1 MAADNDNNLVLT
13 VSSDMTA
20 AERGIKKFVGDI
32 ATGSAQI
39 EKQFQ
44 KMGRGI
50 DNSMVSAMQT
60 RIDKMVGIGT
70 AGAKEWTGALA
81 DQGKELER
89 LRARYSPLFATITN
103 YKTAVNDIK
112 RAHALGAISAT
123 EMTSAITKER
133 QAALASTAAIK
144 GRNAALADTPAQGR
158 HSQGASAF
166 NTSNLAAQFQD
177 IGVTAAMGMSPLQI
191 ALQQGTQIS
200 AVLGP
205 MGAAGAVKSLG
216 AAFLSVISPVS
227 LVTIGLVA
235 GAAAAIQ
242 YFGSMESG
250 SEKSEKALKKEA
262 ELIDAVVQKWG
273 DALPALKA
281 YNDERGKLASGK
293 DIKETAGIAA
303 EEQWSSLRKQ
313 LSEVNIE
320 FTDMTSRLAQLGKD
334 ENQVGNLQRS
344 FNDLASGIEDG
355 TASAELAK
363 KVQDELLALVKD
375 GANPEIAAFAKT
387 FEALGKAIATASGK
401 ASEFKTEAAVLVDL
415 VKKLGPLGQ
424 LGPILS
430 GDGKFLINANDQQNY
445 RAQQEAN
452 KNPLI
457 ESNGRMMGVPT
468 PESKPIQIG
477 IEPDKAPKKAETAAE
492 KAKNAYRD
500 LLKTAD
506 DRIAQLKL
514 ESDLL
519 GQYGSATD
527 TAKFRLDLLQQAEDK
542 GRSLSPAQRAEI
554 EKKVEVYGRYAEVLR
569 QAANPTIENP
579 QGLIVNVPTPE
590 RKPIQLGDEPSK
602 AAKKA
607 ETAAEKAKNAYRDL
621 LKSADDR
628 IGSLKLETE
637 LLGQYG
643 AATDA
648 ARFRL
653 DLLQQSEDKGR
664 SLSEAQKAEI
674 ESKVELYKK
683 YSEALGQAKLK
694 QDLLDD
700 AKFAGMS
707 KQDQA
712 ITQRLRSYGLSED
725 LGGDNANAIRNRFQQ
740 EEIADATKSFLSDFS
755 SGVVSGGKDIGE
767 AFVDAVKN
775 AAANAM
781 QKSLDALF
789 EQIGNGLASALLGG
803 KGGAAASPVGAV
815 ASTASSFAAPVG
827 AVTRSALPAAGGS
840 GASQA
845 WSFWKSKGLTDEQ
858 AAGVLGNI
866 KAESAFNP
874 GAIGDGGAAKGLFQW
889 NDRGPAMMAA
899 VGKDWKNNPMAQ
911 HEFAYSELMG
921 SEGKAWNA
929 LKGAGTTREATAA
942 FAGFERPQGF
952 SWNNPEGAHNFS
964 GRLDGA
970 EEALSKFGGTAGKA
984 TEGLGKLDTG
994 LNAITQNFGAG
1005 KGLGG
1010 AVGGFDWSS
1019 LTSSAWKPN
1028 TTLGGFLGLAG
1039 GGRVSGPGTATSDSI
1054 PTMLS
1059 DGEHVTRAAMVK
1071 KYGPLLDAINSDR
1084 VPHLAAGGLVSPRV
1098 GAPVA
1103 PRLNSRQSA
1112 AANNGGSSSMV
1123 VHINGA
1129 SGDPHVKELV
1139 RQGVAQAL
1147 SEKNDNDRRGGWGTQ
1162 QQRYTAQKG

>member
-123 EMTSAITKER
+123 EMTSAISKER

-144 GRNAALADTPAQGR
+144 GRNAALADTPAQRGG
-158 HSQGASAF
+158 GAQQA
-166 NTSNLAAQFQD
+166 NTANLAAQFQD

-216 AAFLSVISPVS
+216 AAFLSVINPVS

-235 GAAAAIQ
+235 ASAAAIQ
-242 YFGSMESG
+242 YFGSMDWG
-250 SEKSEKALKKEA
+250 GAKSEETLKKEA

-273 DALPALKA
+273 EALPALKA
-281 YNDERGKLASGK
+281 YNDERNKVASGK
-293 DIKETAGIAA
+293 DIKEVAGIAA
-303 EEQWSSLRKQ
+303 DEQWTGLRKQ
-313 LSEVNIE
+313 LADVNIE

-344 FNDLASGIEDG
+344 FNDLAAGIEDG
-355 TASAELAK
+355 TASTELAK

-387 FEALGKAIATASGK
+387 FEALGKAIEAASGK
-401 ASEFKTEAAVLVDL
+401 ASQFKTEAAVLVDL
-415 VKKLGPLGQ
+415 VKQLGPLGQ
-424 LGPILS
+424 LGPVLS
-430 GDGKFLINANDQQNY
+430 GDGKFLINANDQQNF

-468 PESKPIQIG
+468 PESKPVQLG
-477 IEPDKAPKKAETAAE
+477 EEAEKVSKKAETAAE
-492 KAKNAYRD
+492 KAR
-500 LLKTAD
+500 
-506 DRIAQLKL
+506 
-514 ESDLL
+514 
-519 GQYGSATD
+519 
-527 TAKFRLDLLQQAEDK
+527 
-542 GRSLSPAQRAEI
+542 
-554 EKKVEVYGRYAEVLR
+554 
-569 QAANPTIENP
+569 
-579 QGLIVNVPTPE
+579 
-590 RKPIQLGDEPSK
+590 
-602 AAKKA
+602 
-607 ETAAEKAKNAYRDL
+607 NAYRDL

-628 IGSLKLETE
+628 IGQLRLESE
-637 LLGQYG
+637 LLGEYG

-664 SLSEAQKAEI
+664 SLNEKQRAEI
-674 ESKVELYKK
+674 EAKVELYKK

-694 QDLLDD
+694 QDMLD
-700 AKFAGMS
+700 ANRLAGMS
-707 KQDQA
+707 KIDQN
-712 ITQRLRSYGLSED
+712 IVETQKSYGLAQDPNSASGKALRDQINRED
-725 LGGDNANAIRNRFQQ
+725 IANTTA
-740 EEIADATKSFLSDFS
+740 SFLSEFS
-755 SGVVSGGKDIGE
+755 GGVISGGKTLGE
-767 AFVDAVKN
+767 SFADAVKN

-781 QKSLDALF
+781 QKSLDSLF
-789 EQIGNGLASALLGG
+789 GQIGNALASALMPGG

-815 ASTASSFAAPVG
+815 ASAASSFAAPVG
-827 AVTRSALPAAGGS
+827 AVTRAALPAAGNIGAYAKAIQAIES
-840 GASQA
+840 GGNYGALGPVTRNGDRAYGAYQVMGNNIGPWSKEALGKSMTASE
-845 WSFWKSKGLTDEQ
+845 FLNDKGAQDSIF
-858 AAGVLGNI
+858 AHKFGGY
-866 KAESAFNP
+866 AEKY
-874 GAIGDGGAAKGLFQW
+874 GAGGAAQAWFG
-889 NDRGPAMMAA
+889 GPGS
-899 VGKDWKNNPMAQ
+899 VGKGGMGTDILGTSGNAYVEKFTNNV
-911 HEFAYSELMG
+911 
-921 SEGKAWNA
+921 GK
-929 LKGAGTTREATAA
+929 LGDTAA
-942 FAGFERPQGF
+942 DAVTNLG
-952 SWNNPEGAHNFS
+952 SFS
-964 GRLDGA
+964 G
-970 EEALSKFGGTAGKA
+970 
-984 TEGLGKLDTG
+984 GLGKLGD
-994 LNAITQNFGAG
+994 
-1005 KGLGG
+1005 
-1010 AVGGFDWSS
+1010 S
-1019 LTSSAWKPN
+1019 LSTSFFPAAPA
-1028 TTLGGFLGLAG
+1028 AG
-1039 GGRVSGPGTATSDSI
+1039 GGGGGIGNWFSGLFGGGGLSQATIAKYTPMTGLFSEGGYTGPGGKMTPAGI
-1054 PTMLS
+1054 VHK
-1059 DGEHVTRAAMVK
+1059 GEYVF
-1071 KYGPLLDAINSDR
+1071 DAKAVNR
-1084 VPHLAAGGLVSPRV
+1084 LGVPALEKLRGYANGGFV

-1103 PRLNSRQSA
+1103 PRLNTRQSS
-1112 AANNGGSSSMV
+1112 AANSNGPSSMV
-1123 VHINGA
+1123 VQIQGA
-1129 SGDPHVKELV
+1129 SGDPHVRELV